1 MSKDKFCGESWWISY
16 TLPHV
21 ASKSLVL
28 KDGYDRVKN
37 FSLSETTRIGI
48 LTHIDLKSVK
58 ES

>member
-21 ASKSLVL
+21 ASKALVL
-28 KDGYDRVKN
+28 KHGCDRVN
-37 FSLSETTRIGI
+37 IFSLSETTIIGI
-48 LTHIDLKSVK
+48 VTTGYLKSVK

>member
-1 MSKDKFCGESWWISY
+1 MSKYKFCGESWWIVY

-28 KDGYDRVKN
+28 KDGYDRVN
-37 FSLSETTRIGI
+37 IFSLSETTIIGI
-48 LTHIDLKSVK
+48 LNTGYLKSVK